1 MITEINEKEIKFVV
15 PDYNAEQVI
24 KITHLKTLYPS
35 IEEVKIE
42 QLNRV
47 DKNTGKILLDLLIYY
62 RVQKKLMKYRLTK
75 MNIMDL

>member
-1 MITEINEKEIKFVV
+1 M
-15 PDYNAEQVI
+15 I

-62 RVQKKLMKYRLTK
+62 RVQKKLMKYRLTVR
-75 MNIMDL
+75 NFCIFFLHNQFPFGQNYFC